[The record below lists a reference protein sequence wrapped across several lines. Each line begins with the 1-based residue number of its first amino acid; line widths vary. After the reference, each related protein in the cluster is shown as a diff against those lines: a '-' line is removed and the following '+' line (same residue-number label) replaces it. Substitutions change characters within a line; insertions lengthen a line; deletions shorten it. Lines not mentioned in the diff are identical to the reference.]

1 MVRKIKT
8 NIKNKFLNDY
18 QNHLEKIDTYDL
30 IDKIEKFRKL
40 NFKNITTSELSNEIL
55 KVLSYENSASIIPDI
70 RNYPKNTKFYRIRK
84 LDQENLKIPLET
96 IKCEADA
103 WAPPKNIIHKYGR
116 LNKPN
121 ESLLYTTPL
130 NCIIP
135 IEEMKIKENEYFALI
150 VYNSKEE
157 IKVNCI
163 GIEKDYEKL
172 GLAKEEIVK
181 AKILDNFLVDE
192 FTREVGE
199 GTEHLYK
206 ISELIAKDYFDL
218 PPKVV
223 QDAWLYPSV
232 ASKAGYNVCFR
243 EEIAKEKL
251 ELLGVQLLKYNKKE
265 NDYYFQ
271 VACVCLLND
280 DKTFEY
286 LNCSNER
293 VQKVFPEINYE

>member
-8 NIKNKFLNDY
+8 NIKNKLLNDY
-18 QNHLEKIDTYDL
+18 QNHLAKIDTYDL

-40 NFKNITTSELSNEIL
+40 NFKNISTSELSNEIM
-55 KVLSYENSASIIPDI
+55 KVLSYENSALFVPDI
-70 RNYPKNTKFYRIRK
+70 RNYSKNTKFYRIRK
-84 LDQENLKIPLET
+84 LNQENLKIPLET

-130 NCIIP
+130 NYIIP
-135 IEEMKIKENEYFALI
+135 IEEMKIKENEFFALI

-163 GIEKDYEKL
+163 GIEKDYKKL